1 MTQECFQMNINR
13 FKEFE
18 AYAAAVIH
26 ADLRLM
32 LPRLDEPRWEV
43 ATQSVGSIDLQFG
56 KEGSGIIAEGAVH
69 QGGQT
74 LFVPIAGQQ
83 LANGQP
89 LHDQSVLVL
98 DPGAELTIASQ
109 VAHDWCSV
117 SLPSDLFNQDTA
129 CRADPRMTRPCSQ
142 VIDIGSEAMTRL
154 RRLLVR
160 LDHSLRVEPTLPTSP
175 AAQKSVQADLLA
187 ACRPIVARY
196 AAPRPTMGRPSYPRC
211 EIIRR
216 TIAKIEQH
224 EDEFLSIEDLTLVAD
239 VSERTLRNI
248 FLEYYG
254 LPPRRFLTVRRLH
267 QVRATLQ
274 NADHECGR
282 VTAIAAQFGFW
293 HFGRFANEYRRLFG
307 ELPSNTLDR
316 LAKR

>member
-1 MTQECFQMNINR
+1 MNINR

-56 KEGSGIIAEGAVH
+56 KEGSGIIAEGAVD
-69 QGGQT
+69 QGVQT

-117 SLPSDLFNQDTA
+117 ALPSDLFNQDAACSQDTA
-129 CRADPRMTRPCSQ
+129 CRADPRMTSLCSQ
-142 VIDIGSEAMTRL
+142 VIDIGNEAMTRL
-154 RRLLVR
+154 RRLLVS
-160 LDHSLRVEPTLPTSP
+160 LDHSFRVEPTLATSS

-196 AAPRPTMGRPSYPRC
+196 AAPRLTMGRPSYPRC

-216 TIAKIEQH
+216 IIAKIEQH

-254 LPPRRFLTVRRLH
+254 LPPRRFLTVHRLH
-267 QVRATLQ
+267 QVRASLQ
-274 NADHECGR
+274 NADPECGR
-282 VTAIAAQFGFW
+282 VTAIAAQYGFW

-316 LAKR
+316 LAKP